1 MVNFCRCESNRCSIP
16 WANMILTPEQ
26 CHSKINII
34 IDSVQEST
42 FQKKLTEKNWLPSTA
57 NILLHI
63 EGTYFGYVSQTS
75 VLATVF
81 SENNVLEKID
91 NLANKLFCIHS
102 IQDEIYIDRLMLKAI
117 EYSKIN
123 KECLKNNT
131 SKIKTGPFAYCKGIH
146 DQYFKMEDEIYKFLR
161 RKLEGTRYLCK
172 TYSPFVD
179 FLIKELSLSF
189 KQKNII
195 QLGLLKVTGFCLST
209 TVKSPQKFG
218 MCKGDSSFGQN
229 RSFIQSHKPNPKEI
243 KPRIELL
250 RLFLNKISV
259 KRIKTVTFCRSIRQG
274 NAPRFYLPYIESSL
288 LKYFKTI
295 DPNFNL
301 NYDRH
306 ILGHKS
312 GWYNRSHLKD
322 TL

>member
-1 MVNFCRCESNRCSIP
+1 
-16 WANMILTPEQ
+16 MILTPEQ

-34 IDSVQEST
+34 IDSVQENT
-42 FQKKLTEKNWLPSTA
+42 FQKKLTEKNWLSSTA
-57 NILLHI
+57 NVLLHI

-75 VLATVF
+75 ILATVF
-81 SENNVLEKID
+81 PDNNVLYKID
-91 NLANKLFCIHS
+91 NLVSKLFCIHS

-117 EYSKIN
+117 EYSRIN
-123 KECLKNNT
+123 KECLRNNT
-131 SKIKTGPFAYCKGIH
+131 SKIKTGPFADCKGVH
-146 DQYFKMEDEIYKFLR
+146 DKYFKMGDEIYKFLR
-161 RKLEGTRYLCK
+161 RKLEVSQYLCK

-189 KQKNII
+189 KQKNMN

-218 MCKGDSSFGQN
+218 MCMGASSFGQN
-229 RSFIQSHKPNPKEI
+229 KSFIQNHKPNPKEI
-243 KPRIELL
+243 KSRLELF

-259 KRIKTVTFCRSIRQG
+259 KSIKTITFCRCIRQG
-274 NAPRFYLPYIESSL
+274 NAPRFYLNYIESSL
-288 LKYFKTI
+288 LKYFKTV
-295 DPNFNL
+295 DPHFNL

-312 GWYNRSHLKD
+312 GWYNRSYLKD